1 MVATRPTIS
10 ARIVKNLRGTFASLE
25 NDVVPLG
32 AICAMGNQNPRIDS
46 IPRAIGALK
55 DDS

>member
-1 MVATRPTIS
+1 VVATRATIS